1 MWHDGEDLFYVM
13 FEKDGEGR
21 NRDVRV
27 DTFPV
32 ASGAQLS
39 ASSGFR
45 TFANLNRARPAAWP
59 LSLEQAMPCARKSL
73 PALAQRLFQSC

>member
-1 MWHDGEDLFYVM
+1 VWHDGEDLFYVM

-32 ASGAQLS
+32 ASGAQLFGIQRLS
-39 ASSGFR
+39 H
-45 TFANLNRARPAAWP
+45 LYKPCRPAAWP